1 MFGSLGISK
10 MAPKL
15 NRKERTIDSEQ
26 NSQGVLCNTLSERQG
41 GLQAWATVQCLQ
53 LLTVHTRER
62 VQMFNCITCDR
73 V

>member
-1 MFGSLGISK
+1 

-15 NRKERTIDSEQ
+15 NRKEWTMDPEQ
-26 NSQGVLCNTLSERQG
+26 NSQGVLCNRLSERQG

-53 LLTVHTRER
+53 LLTVYNRER
-62 VQMFNCITCDR
+62 VQMLNYITCDR